1 MITAYDLYAL
11 TQESQTACYLLPELC
26 KLAGVSEDD
35 VKAPNYHRA
44 KSDNLADPFTERLQ

>member
-26 KLAGVSEDD
+26 EVTNNRIED
-35 VKAPNYHRA
+35 VKAPEPKRDESYN
-44 KSDNLADPFTERLQ
+44 PFTESLQ